1 MTAII
6 DAAGAAAGSDPSS
19 PLSAVPRTRGALWRR
34 LRKDKAAATG
44 MAIIAVMVLV
54 ALFAPLLTALEG
66 QNTTSLHPELVDSA
80 SGGTPLGSLGGI
92 SASHWLGVEPQTGRD
107 LFARLVYGARI
118 SLGVALGATALQ
130 VLIGVSVGIAAGLGG
145 RATDA
150 LLSRLTDLS
159 LAFPSV
165 LFAIGLM
172 AIVPGSVPRPL
183 ILAVVI
189 AVLGWGPTARLA
201 RGQTLSLRTR
211 DYVAAAKLSGAAPLR
226 VARREIL
233 PGLVTPILTY
243 AALLVPGNMIAEAG
257 LSFLGVGVRPP
268 TPSWGQ
274 MLSGGTTWFRPD
286 VMYVLV
292 PGGALFLT
300 LLAFT
305 LLADGIRRVLDP
317 RNTEVAA

>member
-1 MTAII
+1 MTTTIE
-6 DAAGAAAGSDPSS
+6 AAAGSGPSS
-19 PLSAVPRTRGALWRR
+19 PPSLPSPPHARGALWRR
-34 LRKDKAAATG
+34 LRKDKAAAAG
-44 MAIIAVMVLV
+44 MVIITVMVLV
-54 ALFAPLLTALEG
+54 AVFAPVLTALEG
-66 QNTTSLHPELVDSA
+66 QDTTSQHPELVDSA
-80 SGGTPLGSLGGI
+80 TGGTPLGSFGGI
-92 SASHWLGVEPQTGRD
+92 SAGHWLGVEPQTGRD

-118 SLGVALGATALQ
+118 SLGVAVGATALQ
-130 VLIGVSVGIAAGLGG
+130 VFIGLSVGIAAGLGG

-150 LLSRLTDLS
+150 VLGRLTDLS

-172 AIVPGSVPRPL
+172 AIVPASIPRPL

-189 AVLGWGPTARLA
+189 ALLGWGSTARLA
-201 RGQTLSLRTR
+201 RGQALSLRTR
-211 DYVAAAKLSGAAPLR
+211 DYVAAAKLSGAPPLR

-243 AALLVPGNMIAEAG
+243 AALLVPTNMVSEAG

-292 PGGALFLT
+292 PGGALFVT

-305 LLADGIRRVLDP
+305 LLADGVRRVLDP

>member
-1 MTAII
+1 VTTTIE
-6 DAAGAAAGSDPSS
+6 AAAGSGPSS
-19 PLSAVPRTRGALWRR
+19 PPSLPPPPRPRGALWRR
-34 LRKDKAAATG
+34 LRKDKAAAVG

-54 ALFAPLLTALEG
+54 AVFAPVLAGLEG
-66 QNTTSLHPELVDSA
+66 QDTTSQHPELVDSA

-92 SASHWLGVEPQTGRD
+92 SASHWLGVEPGTGRD

-118 SLGVALGATALQ
+118 SLGVAIGATALQ
-130 VLIGVSVGIAAGLGG
+130 VLIGVSIGIAAGLGG
-145 RATDA
+145 RATDSV
-150 LLSRLTDLS
+150 LSRLTDLS
-159 LAFPSV
+159 LAFPQV
-165 LFAIGLM
+165 MFAIALM

-183 ILAVVI
+183 VLAVVI
-189 AVLGWGPTARLA
+189 ALLGWGGTSRLA
-201 RGQTLSLRTR
+201 RGQALSLRTR
-211 DYVAAAKLSGAAPLR
+211 DYVAAAKLSGAPPLR

-243 AALLVPGNMIAEAG
+243 AALLVPTNMVQEAG

-274 MLSGGTTWFRPD
+274 MLSAGTTWFGPD
-286 VMYVLV
+286 VMYVIV

-305 LLADGIRRVLDP
+305 LLADGVRRTLDP
-317 RNTEVAA
+317 RNTEVAP

>member
-1 MTAII
+1 MTVITE
-6 DAAGAAAGSDPSS
+6 AAAGSGPSS
-19 PLSAVPRTRGALWRR
+19 PPRPRAAVWRR
-34 LRKDKAAATG
+34 LRRDKAAATG
-44 MAIIAVMVLV
+44 MVIIALMVAV
-54 ALFAPLLTALEG
+54 AVLAPLLAALEG
-66 QNTTSLHPELVDSA
+66 QDTTTMHPELVDSA
-80 SGGTPLGSLGGI
+80 TGGTPLGSLGGV
-92 SASHWLGVEPQTGRD
+92 SGAHWLGVEPQTGRD

-118 SLGVALGATALQ
+118 SLGVAIGATALQ
-130 VLIGVSVGIAAGLGG
+130 VLIGVGVGIAAGLGG
-145 RATDA
+145 RLVDTA
-150 LLSRLTDLS
+150 LGRLTDLT

-165 LFAIGLM
+165 LFAIALM

-189 AVLGWGPTARLA
+189 ALLGWGSTARLA

-211 DYVAAAKLSGAAPLR
+211 DYVAAAKLSGAPPLR

-243 AALLVPGNMIAEAG
+243 AALLVPANMISEAG

-274 MLSGGTTWFRPD
+274 MLSQGTTWFRPD

-305 LLADGIRRVLDP
+305 LLADGVRRTMDP
-317 RNTEVAA
+317 KNTEVAP